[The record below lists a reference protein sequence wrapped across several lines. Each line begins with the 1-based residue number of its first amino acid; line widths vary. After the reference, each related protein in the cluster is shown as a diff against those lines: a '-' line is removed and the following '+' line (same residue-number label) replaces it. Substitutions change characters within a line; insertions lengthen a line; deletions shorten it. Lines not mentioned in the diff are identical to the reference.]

1 MSHLETAAFTL
12 HIMLR
17 TRRNHRVFAGRVFSS
32 LFRAFGLPTAAQ
44 PTDAANTLAFFTSR
58 HAPLAICRRGRFT
71 WKDSF

>member
-32 LFRAFGLPTAAQ
+32 SSGLLACQPQLSQPRRKHAGVLHIQARADRDLPA
-44 PTDAANTLAFFTSR
+44 R
-58 HAPLAICRRGRFT
+58 PLT